1 VRQFA
6 PVTKQP
12 SATLRCAEELG
23 WSPRKVQQDGLEAF
37 RIAGTILRCHRA
49 AGDDEWCA
57 LAMEEF
63 DAATG
68 RDGRTLPGLHTAEF
82 YGSVALSNYLTA
94 RATYLREPTK
104 ANSRDV
110 LNRSAAL
117 QMRMQQIDAVIRD
130 THAL

>member
-1 VRQFA
+1 VSCRIGQ
-6 PVTKQP
+6 
-12 SATLRCAEELG
+12 ELG
-23 WSPRKVQQDGLEAF
+23 WSERKVQRDGLQTF
-37 RIAGTILRCHRA
+37 RDAGTLLRCHRA